1 MKLKNYNGL
10 YKEHVACTSPFY
22 IYSESIRDR
31 SALFNWKVEPHLH
44 TNLYQIFL
52 IESTSV
58 KVDTTSGVHELS
70 APAAIFIPPGI
81 VHGFEFDTHVTGR
94 IITIADTFVDSI
106 LKSASNIQVKLKNL
120 SVITEFQQVSDFR
133 ELVTLAFAVHNE
145 VADEQ
150 IGKDFAVK
158 TLVSL
163 LLVKLFRLISASYCN
178 EASVSLFE
186 DYYRDFQNSVKKSGP
201 FTKSVAQYAS
211 ELNITTVHLNRICQ
225 AVAGKPASW
234 LIQEHAVRE
243 AQKLLRY
250 TSQSVSEIAYQ
261 LNFSAPEYFA
271 RLFKKHTGMTPVSFR
286 KQ

>member
-1 MKLKNYNGL
+1 
-10 YKEHVACTSPFY
+10 
-22 IYSESIRDR
+22 
-31 SALFNWKVEPHLH
+31 
-44 TNLYQIFL
+44 
-52 IESTSV
+52 
-58 KVDTTSGVHELS
+58 
-70 APAAIFIPPGI
+70 
-81 VHGFEFDTHVTGR
+81 
-94 IITIADTFVDSI
+94 
-106 LKSASNIQVKLKNL
+106 
-120 SVITEFQQVSDFR
+120 
-133 ELVTLAFAVHNE
+133 
-145 VADEQ
+145 
-150 IGKDFAVK
+150 
-158 TLVSL
+158 
-163 LLVKLFRLISASYCN
+163 LFRLISASYCN